1 MILQVMLFELVLPPV
16 SPPEPFELWVLFLPK
31 FVTVWDSDANL
42 GYNRDLVIIQEMPN
56 ELIPNITDTAN
67 KICRPLIKSK
77 QLDPSNLRI
86 KLIEFECFDEKE
98 SRQRFFGP
106 TSFDGMRDW
115 RAVDYPW
122 LSRPAA
128 GVITASLRMGIEA
141 CRDSATKVIVLNV
154 RSIPIRSGK
163 PLGRRNIYIDLN
175 MIAQDDRNFANYC
188 GSWQKAVLFW
198 YSISRR
204 NTCYITYIF
213 LRFSLWVSPICLT
226 HL

>member
-1 MILQVMLFELVLPPV
+1 MLI
-16 SPPEPFELWVLFLPK
+16 W
-31 FVTVWDSDANL
+31 

-122 LSRPAA
+122 LWRPAA
-128 GVITASLRMGIEA
+128 GVITASLRMGLNA

-163 PLGRRNIYIDLN
+163 PLGRRNIHIGLN
-175 MIAQDDRNFANYC
+175 MIAQDERNLTNYC
-188 GSWQKAVLFW
+188 GS
-198 YSISRR
+198 
-204 NTCYITYIF
+204 
-213 LRFSLWVSPICLT
+213 
-226 HL
+226 